1 MKNLVYFYLIVAV
14 IIIVPVIGL
23 YSSYTL
29 FTGKMTEKKGA
40 YYTGNYR
47 NIFTELLDISEPE
60 VRARIEYIWAQLFYG
75 NKTRERLY
83 YTVEPDMAY
92 IKDFAHNDV
101 RSEGMSY
108 GMMIAVQLNK
118 KIEFDRLWKWAK
130 TYMQYKNGQRKGYFA
145 WQLDTEG
152 NILDNSTAS
161 DGDEWI
167 AAALFFASA
176 RWGNGTGIFNYQAE
190 AQAILDAML
199 GKAESSDSD
208 TVITNMFDKTE
219 KQVVF
224 VPSGANDYF
233 TDPSYHLP
241 HFYELWARW
250 ADKNNLF
257 WCEAADASREFLKKA
272 AHPET
277 GLFPDFAYFNGK
289 PADIWNGWHKDFRFD
304 AWRVAMNIAV
314 DYAWFA
320 RDEWA
325 VYQSNRLLDFFYDQG
340 IWNYGNQYTLD
351 GKPLSGIHSPGLVA
365 MNAVACL
372 VSTNANKTDFVRE
385 LWNTPIPSGVYRY
398 YDGLLYM
405 LGMLNLSGNF
415 KVYELAGNPVSACEG
430 DF

>member
-1 MKNLVYFYLIVAV
+1 MKNLVSFYLIVAA
-14 IIIVPVIGL
+14 IIIIPAIKL
-23 YSSYTL
+23 YSSNAL
-29 FTGKMTEKKGA
+29 FSGKMTEKKGS
-40 YYTGNYR
+40 YYTGNYQ
-47 NIFTELLDISEPE
+47 NIFAELLGISESE
-60 VRARIEYIWAQLFYG
+60 VRARVNSIWEQLFYG
-75 NKTRERLY
+75 DNNNQRLY
-83 YTVEPDMAY
+83 YPVEPDMAY
-92 IKDFAHNDV
+92 IEDFAHNDI

-108 GMMIAVQLNK
+108 GMMIAVQLDK
-118 KIEFDRLWKWAK
+118 KNEFDRLWKWAK
-130 TYMQYKNGQRKGYFA
+130 TYMQHKSGQRKGYFA
-145 WQLDTEG
+145 WQLDTAG
-152 NILDNSTAS
+152 NMLDYDTAS
-161 DGDEWI
+161 DGEEWI
-167 AAALFFASA
+167 VMSLFFASA

-190 AQAILDAML
+190 AQVILDAML
-199 GKAESSDSD
+199 SKAESSDSD
-208 TVITNMFDKTE
+208 TAIKNIFDKTQ
-219 KQVVF
+219 KKVVF
-224 VPSGANDYF
+224 VPAGRAANF

-257 WCEAADASREFLKKA
+257 WCEVADTSREFLKKA

-277 GLFPDFAYFNGK
+277 GLFPDFAHFNGK
-289 PADIWNGWHKDFRFD
+289 PADIWFGWHKDFRFD

-340 IWNYGNQYTLD
+340 IGNYGNQYTLD
-351 GKPLSGIHSPGLVA
+351 GKDLSGVHSPGLVA

-372 VSTNANKTDFVRE
+372 ASNNANKIDFIRE
-385 LWNTPIPSGVYRY
+385 LWNTPIPSGIYRY

-415 KVYELAGNPVSACEG
+415 KVYELTGNPVSACEG